1 MTYTINSQNVKEKS
15 FILYCLGVLYS
26 FISPERF
33 DINVECSLVTVYC

>member
-1 MTYTINSQNVKEKS
+1 MQYEGWTEGHYTIISENVKEKS

-33 DINVECSLVTVYC
+33 DKT